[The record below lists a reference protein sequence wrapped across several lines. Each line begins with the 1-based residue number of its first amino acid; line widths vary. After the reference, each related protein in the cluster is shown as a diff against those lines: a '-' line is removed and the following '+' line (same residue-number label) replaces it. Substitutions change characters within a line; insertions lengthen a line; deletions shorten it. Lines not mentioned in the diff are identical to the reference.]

1 MNRARDLDGLRF
13 IAAVTVILRHTGEY
27 PELPDGWGG
36 LIRVSVR
43 WCVPFFFLVFGYCLC
58 EPEQADGEGA
68 GRGGTDRGGPAIP
81 LERVARIARMFAVA
95 SLLYLPLMIAKGAT
109 PISEIGPA
117 LLLTG
122 TWYHL
127 WFLSALCLALV
138 VIAAVSQAPGGGRLL
153 DLAAG
158 IILAAFV
165 ALDVAMSLD
174 GSYGGAL
181 DLARQA
187 QGIALVW
194 LGYRLARARVRPA
207 GPAIAALVLGGV
219 ALTFLDVFVLERFG
233 GHMSWRQCSPGAILV
248 AVGLLLWGVKG
259 TIRLPEWM
267 VWMGRKHAFAIYILH
282 PLFVAAAGV
291 AVAGLTGG
299 ARPSL
304 AIAALAL
311 LATLAVAE
319 ALRRYLP
326 SARAVM
332 DGRLPDRTGAR
343 PAGEGRAAGR
353 AEGQAAASA
362 GV

>member
-1 MNRARDLDGLRF
+1 MQRARDLDGLRF

-27 PELPDGWGG
+27 PELPEGWGG

-43 WCVPFFFLVFGYCLC
+43 WCVPFFFLAFGYHLRQ
-58 EPEQADGEGA
+58 PERDG
-68 GRGGTDRGGPAIP
+68 PVIP
-81 LERVARIARMFAVA
+81 LEGVARIARMFAIA

-109 PISEIGPA
+109 PLSEIGPA
-117 LLLTG
+117 LILTG

-138 VIAAVSQAPGGGRLL
+138 VIAAVSKAPGGGPLL

-158 IILAAFV
+158 VILAAFV
-165 ALDVAMSLD
+165 ALDVVMSID
-174 GSYGGAL
+174 GRYGGAL

-207 GPAIAALVLGGV
+207 GWVVAALVLGGV
-219 ALTFLDVFVLERFG
+219 MLTFLDVFVLERFG

-248 AVGLLLWGVKG
+248 AVGLLFWGVKG
-259 TIRLPEWM
+259 TIGLPEWM

-282 PLFVAAAGV
+282 PVFVAAAG
-291 AVAGLTGG
+291 AVIAGLGGG

-311 LATLAVAE
+311 VATLAGAE
-319 ALRRYLP
+319 GLRRYAP
-326 SARAVM
+326 GARAVM
-332 DGRLPDRTGAR
+332 DGRLPDRAVAR
-343 PAGEGRAAGR
+343 PAT
-353 AEGQAAASA
+353 AEGQAGEKPGVQAAASF
-362 GV
+362 GR